1 MKPNIRGNIVALV
14 TPFRNGKIDEV
25 ALRKLVNF
33 HIKNNTDAILPCGT
47 TGESPTLS
55 HQEHDE
61 VIRIIVEE
69 SSSRIAVIAG
79 TGSNS
84 TQEAI
89 ETTQNAEKVGADAIL
104 LVCPYYNKPT
114 QRGLCRHFNEI
125 AKSTSLP
132 IVLYSIKGRTGI
144 NIDLETVCELSKV
157 DNIVG
162 IKEASGDL
170 NQMSQI
176 ISRTPEDFYLFS
188 GDDGLNLPILSIGG
202 VGVVSVLSNIIPN
215 EISSLINYVTVG
227 DLNSAQSIHYRI
239 LGLIQAMSYETN
251 PIPIKAAM
259 SMMRM
264 CEEEIRL
271 PLVGISKENS
281 IRLRQELE
289 NFGLI

>member
-1 MKPNIRGNIVALV
+1 MKANIKGNIVALV
-14 TPFRNGKIDEV
+14 TPFKNRKIDES

-69 SSSRIAVIAG
+69 SAGRIAVIAG

-114 QRGLCRHFNEI
+114 QKGLYRHFNEI

-132 IVLYSIKGRTGI
+132 VILYSIKGRTGI

-170 NQMSQI
+170 NQISQI

-188 GDDGLNLPILSIGG
+188 GDDGLNLPILSVGG

-215 EISSLINYVTVG
+215 EISSLIGCVAVG
-227 DLNSAQSIHYRI
+227 DLNFAQSIHYRI
-239 LGLIQAMSYETN
+239 LGLIQTMSCETN

-259 SMMRM
+259 SMMGM
-264 CEEEIRL
+264 CEREIRL
-271 PLVGISKENS
+271 PLVNISKCNR